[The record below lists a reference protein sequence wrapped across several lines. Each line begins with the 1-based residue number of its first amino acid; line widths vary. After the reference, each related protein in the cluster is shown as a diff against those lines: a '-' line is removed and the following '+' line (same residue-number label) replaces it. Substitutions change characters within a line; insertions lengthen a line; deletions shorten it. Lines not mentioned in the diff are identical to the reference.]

1 MYVVQILLV
10 FLFLILYAYFCY
22 LLLKFLNIFEKIQS
36 QNRSLIR
43 YLENIA
49 SLRNDPDS
57 LKIVLDMFDYDYKS
71 GRLTEDEI

>member
-1 MYVVQILLV
+1 M
-10 FLFLILYAYFCY
+10 FLILYAYFCY

>member
-22 LLLKFLNIFEKIQS
+22 LLLKFLNIFEKTRS